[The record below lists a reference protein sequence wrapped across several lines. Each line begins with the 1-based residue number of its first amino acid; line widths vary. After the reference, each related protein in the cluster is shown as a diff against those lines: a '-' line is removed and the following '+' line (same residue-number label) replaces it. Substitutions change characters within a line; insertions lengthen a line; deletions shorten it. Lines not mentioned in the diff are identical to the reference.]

1 MFDVLALVLR
11 ASNHSRNSSSIDQ
24 CFSSNKRRVKKV
36 IFFVP
41 SFSKNEAQHIKKKK
55 KSEGFSCT
63 FNARYSIQCKEGW
76 KAVSPTTRCVT
87 FRLEKEVSL
96 FFP

>member
-41 SFSKNEAQHIKKKK
+41 SFSKNETQHIKKKK
-55 KSEGFSCT
+55 KVKDFPAHLMQGTVFSVKRAGRQ
-63 FNARYSIQCKEGW
+63 FHQL
-76 KAVSPTTRCVT
+76 PTM
-87 FRLEKEVSL
+87 LPL
-96 FFP
+96 G